1 MDLGSDLHSVSLD
14 SFFALPDRARMP
26 NSSTLTRARR
36 GSQDI
41 GMILTQ
47 WRARRA
53 SKAVI
58 EQIRG
63 EIVAAARRPELYE
76 ALGAPDRVD
85 GRFELLTLHAGL
97 VLRRLAALG
106 GVADAIAQ
114 DLVNSLFLHF
124 DDTLREMG
132 KSDVGVAKRLKTM
145 GSAFYGRNAA
155 YAAALDDGSS
165 ADLSI
170 ALARNVYGAIDH
182 EAGRNAEALAQH
194 VASLDA
200 GLRSIPIEAFAEGRF
215 RFPLGSIAAGVG
227 DD

>member
-1 MDLGSDLHSVSLD
+1 MV
-14 SFFALPDRARMP
+14 
-26 NSSTLTRARR
+26 
-36 GSQDI
+36 
-41 GMILTQ
+41 LTQ

-53 SKAVI
+53 SKALI

-76 ALGAPDRVD
+76 ALGAPDRID

-114 DLVNSLFLHF
+114 DLVDSLFLHF

-132 KSDVGVAKRLKTM
+132 LSDIGVAKRLKTM

-155 YAAALDDGSS
+155 YAAALEDASS
-165 ADLSI
+165 VDLAA
-170 ALARNVYGAIDH
+170 ALARNVYGATDR
-182 EAGRNAEALAQH
+182 EAGPKAEALARH
-194 VASLDA
+194 IASLDA
-200 GLRSIPIEAFAEGRF
+200 ALGSIPIEAFTKGRF
-215 RFPLGSIAAGVG
+215 RFPLGSIAAAVPHG
-227 DD
+227 